1 MISYFNYYF
10 NKPDRIE
17 TCKCVLLIDSM
28 NKENRKTE
36 GNPIQVHR
44 NVNSKGKKAPLH
56 RKSINV
62 VGPETEK
69 KDVIQ
74 EEFRQYVFNPQ
85 FSTPTS
91 LPLSFFFGYQIL
103 HEMNELGL
111 RGHVSFIINNV
122 YVCKGIP
129 FCFSSVSY
137 FLGFFF
143 QKLLH
148 WFS

>member
-1 MISYFNYYF
+1 
-10 NKPDRIE
+10 
-17 TCKCVLLIDSM
+17 M

-36 GNPIQVHR
+36 GKPIQVHR
-44 NVNSKGKKAPLH
+44 NVNSTGKKAPLH
-56 RKSINV
+56 RKNTKSINV

-103 HEMNELGL
+103 HEINELGL

-129 FCFSSVSY
+129 YCFSSVSY
-137 FLGFFF
+137 FLVFFSEIAP
-143 QKLLH
+143 LIVLNV
-148 WFS
+148 